1 MSRACV
7 DGSVRVGRRVACAY
21 ITCGAYARRS
31 TAKGRGEGKASG
43 ARREKAGLGHARLG
57 GVCARVAHAC
67 LGGWRWCGA
76 CTARGARGDAV
87 EGSVP
92 RWWATVPCQ
101 LPDGTG
107 TRPSFNIHVRSS
119 GPIQAREWVCGHA
132 QHTDK
137 RTARQHFRLLT
148 YRYRGDENCLILRLF
163 GWLV

>member
-1 MSRACV
+1 M
-7 DGSVRVGRRVACAY
+7 RVGRRVACAY

-31 TAKGRGEGKASG
+31 TAGKGCGEGTASG
-43 ARREKAGLGHARLG
+43 GRRLG
-57 GVCARVAHAC
+57 SGLVWARGWRTRG
-67 LGGWRWCGA
+67 LGGWRWRA
-76 CTARGARGDAV
+76 ARAARGARGDAV

-132 QHTDK
+132 QHTDM

-148 YRYRGDENCLILRLF
+148 YRYRGDENCLILCISLF
-163 GWLV
+163 SIQGLTYCR

>member
-87 EGSVP
+87 EGSGP
-92 RWWATVPCQ
+92 RCHARFR
-101 LPDGTG
+101 TG
-107 TRPSFNIHVRSS
+107 RARDLRPSSNIHVRLS
-119 GPIQAREWVCGHA
+119 GRDRGYRCSGAREVVCDQLVMPNTG
-132 QHTDK
+132 TG
-137 RTARQHFRLLT
+137 ARHFRCLT
-148 YRYRGDENCLILRLF
+148 YRY
-163 GWLV
+163 